1 MWQLLFVGPLE
12 IASGNIGLVQYL
24 KVFWPSMT
32 DFQMKL
38 AAAGVG
44 VFLIFALYRK
54 ITDIDKI
61 MLGLL
66 TLLIGVIV
74 YLIVAR
80 SQRQWPFE
88 ALKLPASE

>member
-1 MWQLLFVGPLE
+1 MRFILF
-12 IASGNIGLVQYL
+12 
-24 KVFWPSMT
+24 
-32 DFQMKL
+32 
-38 AAAGVG
+38 
-44 VFLIFALYRK
+44 
-54 ITDIDKI
+54 
-61 MLGLL
+61 GLL